1 MTAFLTID
9 NVSRL
14 FGPNLSMGEKIAA
27 RLGADVETRS
37 VYTYRDA
44 LMHRHENGEIIRLFT
59 YQCIHL

>member
-27 RLGADVETRS
+27 LLGADV
-37 VYTYRDA
+37 
-44 LMHRHENGEIIRLFT
+44 
-59 YQCIHL
+59 